1 MLRMLKEIMDKELKE
16 IRTMFEHVGNFNR
29 DRNCKKY
36 TRWNKNTM
44 EVTVAG
50 LSRQESKN
58 PVWGSERKKDGR

>member
-36 TRWNKNTM
+36 TR
-44 EVTVAG
+44 
-50 LSRQESKN
+50 
-58 PVWGSERKKDGR
+58 